1 MLNTV
6 AISGRLVRDPE
17 IVEASSTKICRFTL
31 AVQDDYKSKDGN
43 NAVNYIDCTAFGQ
56 KGEFIQRNFNKGD
69 MAIVTGAIKTG
80 SYKDKDGNSRKT
92 FGITVGAV
100 YFGQSKRSSG
110 GNGKF
115 ENVAFSSDEDLP
127 F

>member
-17 IVEASSTKICRFTL
+17 IVEAISTKICRFTL

-56 KGEFIQRNFNKGD
+56 KGEFIQRNFSKGD

-100 YFGQSKRSSG
+100 YFGQSKQT
-110 GNGKF
+110 K
-115 ENVAFSSDEDLP
+115 ENDGDFKKVGFTTEEDLP